1 MALCESRML
10 CPAFGVMSPEV
21 VSSLLKLSES
31 DLPPQPLFVL
41 GEKCH
46 NFLRIAAELFCIRN
60 DSLSLLC
67 RGSCRHPFFRPK
79 SPNLILSAFLDAL
92 PPSNDQI
99 NREVEI

>member
-1 MALCESRML
+1 
-10 CPAFGVMSPEV
+10 MSPEV

-60 DSLSLLC
+60 DPMLLLR
-67 RGSCRHPFFRPK
+67 RGSRRHPPLFAPN
-79 SPNLILSAFLDAL
+79 PANLIPSAFLNAL
-92 PPSNDQI
+92 ATLK
-99 NREVEI
+99 